1 MNTQSLSFYFQ
12 HLQRKGNFTYV
23 RSIYYQTG
31 MDSTTSDDV
40 LTPQTDEDIQT
51 FLNKRTCDKIIPDV
65 FSVVIAWG
73 KGKQPDETFED
84 CIRRRRQITEDSEW
98 MKLLKSNKFF
108 KDEKKLFQLKN
119 SEALDTTFCCKLIPV
134 ICDDIERMDSDVW
147 KKDDESK
154 VECLLKKLKDSRN
167 AVMHQ
172 PKGAAIEKG
181 IEDEV
186 LRLSLKLLEVAG
198 QKYGVS
204 SVDEKKKLQE
214 EFNAIKTRLISK
226 EKRLWRIRRKLL
238 TDGKTDMKEKHLK
251 FEQNKPAEFKH
262 IDKFYP
268 LEMTSSFEGEGEK
281 TFPCTDLFSE
291 MEEHC
296 PSTRV
301 CIIKGVGGS
310 GKSSMIAQMES
321 QILGCGSSSTF
332 KKLEAFDVCLRVN
345 CRESSY
351 ETLAKFVKDSF
362 SSAKSGNN
370 PSTLSDCG
378 TKLSGEDMADALRL
392 MNLLLFIDGMDEMN
406 AKSGLLVRQ
415 ITKYLQIHSTAKCI
429 VTSRPHSTEKITDIL
444 DGEGIPYQTMEIK
457 ELRSRAQQ
465 KEFLKSI
472 CTNGDEAA
480 ATFASLDLDLSCPV
494 HLALF
499 SYFYSLDPTSVK
511 FWTSSIQMMKSTLS
525 FNSDAAVKSLENE
538 GIRNA
543 HLIVQDILY
552 SICRFSFISLYLGNL
567 FLKKNL
573 YDAIE
578 QSSFNSFGKD
588 IPYDR
593 LLSNF
598 IKPSKSHK
606 EPTYQFYHKT
616 HQELMAGTYLAKKMA
631 EDRDTPFTSWDSLL
645 RRIFEEAKAEEPQ
658 CVVSHEQKSEPM
670 MFRNRNIMTSS
681 KE

>member
-1 MNTQSLSFYFQ
+1 MASSN
-12 HLQRKGNFTYV
+12 
-23 RSIYYQTG
+23 
-31 MDSTTSDDV
+31 SDDV
-40 LTPQTDEDIQT
+40 LPPLTDEDIQT
-51 FLNKRTCDKIIPDV
+51 FVNKKTCDKIIPDV

-84 CIRRRRQITEDSEW
+84 CIRRRKKITEDTEW
-98 MKLLKSNKFF
+98 KKFLKRFNKDDHDKLKMKES
-108 KDEKKLFQLKN
+108 DT
-119 SEALDTTFCCKLIPV
+119 LDTTFCCKLMPL
-134 ICDDIERMDSDVW
+134 ICAGIEEMGSPVW
-147 KKDDESK
+147 KTKDESK
-154 VECLLKKLKDSRN
+154 VEWLMNELKAKRN
-167 AVMHQ
+167 AVMHE

-181 IEDEV
+181 IEYEV

-204 SVDEKKKLQE
+204 SVDDEKLKLQRT
-214 EFNAIKTRLISK
+214 FNNIERCVLSDK
-226 EKRLWRIRRKLL
+226 EKRLWRVRRKLL
-238 TDGKTDMKEKHLK
+238 TDGKTDMKDKHLK

-268 LEMTSSFEGEGEK
+268 LEMTSTFEGEGEK
-281 TFPCTDLFSE
+281 TFPCTDIFCE

-321 QILGCGSSSTF
+321 QILGCGSSRTF

-351 ETLAKFVKDSF
+351 ETLGKFVKDSF
-362 SSAKSGNN
+362 SSAGSGNN

-378 TKLSGEDMADALRL
+378 TKLSGEDMTDALRL

-415 ITKYLQIHSTAKCI
+415 ITKYLQIHPTTKCI
-429 VTSRPHSTEKITDIL
+429 VTSRPHSTVKITDIL
-444 DGEGIPYQTMEIK
+444 DQEGIPYQTMEIK
-457 ELRSRAQQ
+457 ELRSPAQQ

-472 CTNGDEAA
+472 CTNGDEASKA
-480 ATFASLDLDLSCPV
+480 FASLDLDLSCPV

-499 SYFYSLDPTSVK
+499 SHFYSLDPTSVNS
-511 FWTSSIQMMKSTLS
+511 WTSSIQMMKSTLS
-525 FNSDAAVKSLENE
+525 HNSKSAVKSLENE

-543 HLIVQDILY
+543 HLIVRDIRY

-567 FLKKNL
+567 FLKKNF

-578 QSSFNSFGKD
+578 QSSFKSCGSDK
-588 IPYDR
+588 PYDR
-593 LLSNF
+593 IISFFLKL
-598 IKPSKSHK
+598 SKSHT

-645 RRIFEEAKAEEPQ
+645 RRIFEKAKAEEPL
-658 CVVSHEQKSEPM
+658 CVVLEEQKSEPL
-670 MFRNRNIMTSS
+670 ISP
-681 KE
+681 EE